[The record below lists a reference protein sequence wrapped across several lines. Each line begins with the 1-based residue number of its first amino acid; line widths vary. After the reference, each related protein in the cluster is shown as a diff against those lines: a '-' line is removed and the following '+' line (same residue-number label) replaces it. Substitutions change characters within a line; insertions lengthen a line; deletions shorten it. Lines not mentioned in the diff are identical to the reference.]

1 MATDS
6 MYLENLEEYV
16 NDEGKIVT
24 YKWLSLNLHVHVNEA
39 KQMLYTFVEKQRK
52 KKENVTATY
61 FVSGL
66 SKPRDGIQLYTCTV
80 VPEEDLES
88 YKDSLSMIH
97 SVHVYSVQKAS
108 LKDSNSL
115 YTADYDSVKENLFDI
130 HKYSSI
136 KYDKAKPTSDVKRP
150 QAKSV
155 KEEPKVNQANGS
167 TTTTAN
173 GHPTKSKKDAKK
185 AGIAGMFANASKKT
199 EDSSSKNTEDKKTED
214 HKLETEGL
222 SAGPKQDKKSQKET
236 KKGGVMNFFANH
248 TGKKGAPKSEEIQKE
263 DKQKEEKKKDS
274 QPKQNGKG
282 KRSKKTRDADSD
294 EEGGR
299 KKRRRIRMEMSD
311 SSEEEMDYESPA
323 PSPVPSPP
331 RDPSPV
337 PNTPEK
343 ESPKKEEETV
353 KPTQNGERHRV
364 RRRKLVPKTFMDD
377 DGFMVTEK
385 VWESESTDASD
396 TEPPPPVKETPKA
409 ASPQKKKA
417 SPKKKSPPSAASRKQ
432 MSISSFFVKK

>member
-39 KQMLYTFVEKQRK
+39 KQMLYTFVEKQRE
-52 KKENVTATY
+52 KKEEVTATY

-66 SKPRDGIQLYTCTV
+66 SKPNDGCQVYTCTV
-80 VPEEDLES
+80 IPEEELES
-88 YKDSLSMIH
+88 YKNSLSTVH

-115 YTADYDSVKENLFDI
+115 YLADYDCVKENLFDV

-136 KYDKAKPTSDVKRP
+136 KYGKAKPTSDVKRP
-150 QAKSV
+150 QAKPV
-155 KEEPKVNQANGS
+155 KEEPKVTQINSS
-167 TTTTAN
+167 TTN
-173 GHPTKSKKDAKK
+173 GHPTASKTKKDPKK
-185 AGIAGMFANASKKT
+185 AGIAGMFANASK
-199 EDSSSKNTEDKKTED
+199 NTEDKKIED
-214 HKLETEGL
+214 HKPETEGP
-222 SAGPKQDKKSQKET
+222 SVGAKQDRKPQKDS

-248 TGKKGAPKSEEIQKE
+248 TGKKGAPKSEEVQKE
-263 DKQKEEKKKDS
+263 DKRNDEKKKDS
-274 QPKQNGKG
+274 PPKQNGRG
-282 KRSKKTRDADSD
+282 KRSKKTRDAESD
-294 EEGGR
+294 EEESK
-299 KKRRRIRMEMSD
+299 KKRRRIRMDVSD

-331 RDPSPV
+331 REPSPV
-337 PNTPEK
+337 PDSPEK
-343 ESPKKEEETV
+343 ESPKKEENSV
-353 KPTQNGERHRV
+353 KPAQNGERHRV

-396 TEPPPPVKETPKA
+396 TEPPPPVKDTPKA

-417 SPKKKSPPSAASRKQ
+417 SPKKKSPPSTASRKQ